1 MHPYKKWRILLVD
14 DHRIL
19 LEGIKTLF
27 NNEPELEVV
36 AEASLA
42 SMARQLLE
50 RLSVDLLLTDLSMPD
65 TVHTEFIKEVR
76 QQHPS
81 LKILV
86 LSMHDESQLIQDVL
100 AAGAQGY
107 VLKSNS
113 KDELVHAIRQV
124 LSGQTYVSP
133 DVQRKLLE
141 AGSATQGSL
150 LTQREIE
157 IVRLMA
163 QEYANKQ
170 IADKLFI
177 SERTVESH
185 RKNIFKK
192 LNTHSAVGVI
202 RYAIGNNL
210 L

>member
-141 AGSATQGSL
+141 TGSATQGSL

>member
-1 MHPYKKWRILLVD
+1 MHIEKKWRILLVD

-19 LEGIKTLF
+19 LEGIKTLLGD
-27 NNEPELEVV
+27 EAALEVV
-36 AEASLA
+36 AEASSA
-42 SMARQLLE
+42 QMARQMLARLE
-50 RLSVDLLLTDLSMPD
+50 IDLLVSDLSLPD
-65 TVHTEFIKEVR
+65 TVHTEFLKEAG
-76 QQHPS
+76 QNHPK

-86 LSMHDESQLIQDVL
+86 LSMHDETQLIRDVL
-100 AAGAQGY
+100 AVGVQGY
-107 VLKSNS
+107 VLKNNS
-113 KDELVHAIRQV
+113 KDELVHAMRQV
-124 LSGQTYVSP
+124 LYGETYVSP
-133 DVQRKLLE
+133 DVQRKLLAE
-141 AGSATQGSL
+141 TPATSGSL

-202 RYAIGNNL
+202 RYAMTHHL

>member
-1 MHPYKKWRILLVD
+1 MQANKKWRILLVD

-19 LEGIKTLF
+19 VEGIKTLF

-36 AEASLA
+36 AEASSA
-42 SMARQLLE
+42 SMAQQMLE

-65 TVHTEFIKEVR
+65 TVHTDFIKEVR
-76 QQHPS
+76 LQYPS

-113 KDELVHAIRQV
+113 KDELIHAIRQV
-124 LSGQTYVSP
+124 LAGQTYVSP
-133 DVQRKLLE
+133 DAQRKLLE
-141 AGSATQGSL
+141 AGPATHGSL

-202 RYAIGNNL
+202 RYAMNNNL

>member
-1 MHPYKKWRILLVD
+1 MEVNKKWRILLVD

-27 NNEPELEVV
+27 HNEPDLEVV
-36 AEASLA
+36 AEASSA
-42 SMARQLLE
+42 NMARQMLE

-65 TVHTEFIKEVR
+65 TVHTDFIKEVR
-76 QQHPS
+76 QRYPS
-81 LKILV
+81 LNILV

-141 AGSATQGSL
+141 AGPATKGSL

-202 RYAIGNNL
+202 RYAMNNNL